1 VGWVLAV
8 FFRWAVLVAR
18 GEIAMLSKED
28 NDILTQTDRG
38 TPMGEVFRRYW
49 IPVLLSEEIPLPD
62 CPPVRFRVLG
72 EDLLGFRDSDGRV
85 GVIDPHCPHRGA
97 PLFFGRNEES
107 GIRCL
112 YQAGSSTSTAP
123 VSTCRTCRTAT
134 S

>member
-1 VGWVLAV
+1 
-8 FFRWAVLVAR
+8 
-18 GEIAMLSKED
+18 MLSKED

-38 TPMGEVFRRYW
+38 TPMGELFRRYW

-62 CPPVRFRVLG
+62 CPPVRFRILG
-72 EDLLGFRDSDGRV
+72 EDLLAFRDTDGRA
-85 GVIDPHCPHRGA
+85 GVVDSHCPHRGA

-112 YQAGSSTSTAP
+112 YHGWKFDVDGACTDMP
-123 VSTCRTCRTAT
+123 NIRTAT